1 MNGVVSLLDPET
13 TAQIHTIWA
22 GMQAAH
28 GIGEAA
34 RRVPWPHLSFHIAPR
49 YDLIRLEAGLR
60 PLARETRPF
69 EVRTTGLGI
78 FTGPTPVLYLAVTRS
93 PALSALHARAWAAC
107 DAAAQDSS
115 DLFAPNVWVP
125 HITLAHLDV
134 TPANLPG
141 LIADLGGRDF
151 AWTITLSAF
160 TALFKVDDVYQPAL
174 HTPFG
179 GSSLASIY

>member
-1 MNGVVSLLDPET
+1 MNGVVSLLDPAA
-13 TAQIHTIWA
+13 TAQIHAIWA
-22 GMQAAH
+22 EMQAAH

-34 RRVPWPHLSFHIAPR
+34 RRVPWPHLSYHIAPR
-49 YDLIRLEAGLR
+49 YDPVALEAGLR
-60 PLARETRPF
+60 ALARETRPF
-69 EVRTTGLGI
+69 EIRATGLGI

-93 PALSALHARAWAAC
+93 PALSGLHAKAWAAC
-107 DAAAQDSS
+107 NAAAEDPSP
-115 DLFAPNVWVP
+115 LYAPNVWVP

-160 TALFKVDDVYQPAL
+160 TALFKVDDVYQPAI
-174 HTPFG
+174 HAAFG
-179 GSSLASIY
+179 AA

>member
-1 MNGVVSLLDPET
+1 MNGVVSLLDPSA
-13 TAQIHTIWA
+13 TAQVHAIWA
-22 GMQAAH
+22 EMQAAH

-34 RRVPWPHLSFHIAPR
+34 RRVPWPHLSYHIAPR
-49 YDLIRLEAGLR
+49 YDSIVLETGLR
-60 PLARETRPF
+60 DLARETRPL
-69 EVRTTGLGI
+69 EIRATGLGI

-107 DAAAQDSS
+107 AAAAEDPSP
-115 DLFAPNVWVP
+115 LYAPNVWVP

-141 LIADLGGRDF
+141 LIADLAGRDF

-160 TALFKVDDVYQPAL
+160 TALFKVDDVYQPAI
-174 HTPFG
+174 HAPFG
-179 GSSLASIY
+179 AA